1 MKNFMMRFSP
11 IKELSKLPFSDYPD
25 HIKQK
30 IRDKA
35 VERAEKNFIMYGKLL
50 HEVSVSDYEHC
61 VKEEERKIWNSI
73 KGKSFSAVLLLF
85 GVSI

>member
-1 MKNFMMRFSP
+1 M
-11 IKELSKLPFSDYPD
+11 PFSKYPD

-35 VERAEKNFIMYGKLL
+35 VERAEKNFIMCGKTLN
-50 HEVSVSDYEHC
+50 EVDVSDYEHC
-61 VKEEERKIWNSI
+61 VKEEEREIWNSI

>member
-50 HEVSVSDYEHC
+50 NEVSISDYEHC
-61 VKEEERKIWNSI
+61 VKEEETKIWNSI
-73 KGKSFSAVLLLF
+73 KGKSFGAVLLLF